1 MNKWCKL
8 PTWWFRTPGLKI
20 FRGGEHA
27 GTSIA
32 ALKCLMAISTIIDFH
47 SRSVSVSLTGL
58 ESATGLSRPMV
69 VKGIRFLDEHQI
81 INVRRD
87 KHVHTYELTTKPDD
101 DKWAKL
107 PYDMVRRHLPEM
119 LNRGVV
125 PLTALK
131 IYLTLAAIRPNESP
145 KVAIGYDKL
154 CEYTGMQRKNIRS
167 ALDILYS
174 RSLVRLNPVKD
185 DSKNQTYNEYTI
197 IGLK

>member
-1 MNKWCKL
+1 MAKWCKL
-8 PTWWFRTPGLKI
+8 PTWWFREPGLVI
-20 FRGGEHA
+20 FLGGAQA

-32 ALKCLMAISTIIDFH
+32 ALKCVMAISTIIDFH
-47 SRSVSVSLTGL
+47 TRTVSVSLTDL
-58 ESATGLSRPMV
+58 EHVTGLSRPMV
-69 VKGIRFLDEHQI
+69 VKGIKFLEDHRI
-81 INVRRD
+81 IKVDRL
-87 KHVHTYELTTKPDD
+87 KHVHAYELTTKPED

-107 PYDMVRRHLPEM
+107 PYDMVRKHLPEM

-131 IYLTLAAIRPNESP
+131 IYLTLAALRPNDSP
-145 KVAIGYDKL
+145 KVAIGYTKL
-154 CEYTGMQRKNIRS
+154 CEYTGTQRKNIRS

-185 DSKNQTYNEYTI
+185 DSRVTHNEYTI